1 MFLVLYIHLKVVL
14 QVYAIKIKNIST
26 HFIAIHYPNTLIFQN
41 MVLNIGNMN
50 YIIRFPK

>member
-14 QVYAIKIKNIST
+14 HVYAIKIKNVGT
-26 HFIAIHYPNTLIFQN
+26 NFIAIYRTNTLIFQN
-41 MVLNIGNMN
+41 MVLNMDNMN